1 MPAAPLPPN
10 ETQRLEAL
18 RRYRLLDTAPE
29 PAYDDLAALASQIS
43 GAPIAVMS
51 LVDEHRQWFKAKVG
65 LEATETPREQAF
77 CAHAILQ
84 DETLVVEDA
93 TKDARFRDNPLVTG
107 NLGIRFY
114 AGAPLI
120 TNDGHALGT
129 LCIIDKKPRQISDAQ
144 RSALATLA
152 RQIVAHAEL
161 RHTADLLA
169 EALESERKLQQ
180 LLPICAWCKCVRKDD
195 GYWQQ
200 VEKYLTETVGVRPSH
215 GICPDCAEKLERS

>member
-10 ETQRLEAL
+10 EAARLEAL
-18 RRYRLLDTAPE
+18 RRYRLLDTAAE
-29 PAYDDLAALASQIS
+29 PAYDELAELASHIC

-65 LEATETPREQAF
+65 LEATETPREHAF
-77 CAHAILQ
+77 CAHAIL
-84 DETLVVEDA
+84 DEETLVVEDA
-93 TKDARFRDNPLVTG
+93 TKDQRFRDNPLVTG
-107 NLGIRFY
+107 SLGIRFY

-129 LCIIDKKPRQISDAQ
+129 LCIIDKKPRQITDAQ
-144 RSALATLA
+144 RAALATLA

-169 EALESERKLQQ
+169 KALEQEKQLQQ
-180 LLPICAWCKCVRKDD
+180 LLPICAWCKCVRNDD
-195 GYWQQ
+195 GYWLQ
-200 VEKYLTETVGVRPSH
+200 VERYLSDTVGVRPSH
-215 GICPDCAEKLERS
+215 GICPDCADKLERS